1 MGDAWRSAVA
11 DHRNRIEEA
20 PAPESFEEAVTAL
33 LQTLKTSHVG
43 FFHQRARR
51 ASSRAALSATYLADE
66 TTRGSRWIFQDVHD
80 GGAAA
85 LAGIKSGDVL
95 LNVND
100 KEIIPPEHP
109 VFPMGVKSRLALVGN
124 DDRERSLT
132 VDVSKPKGKKLQFIE
147 PTLVQSK
154 KLLERIGY
162 LKVAMFP
169 GMIGVEVANEI
180 SAAIESLG
188 EIHGLIIDLRGNTG
202 GGAGALRLMSLL
214 TPEKIPVGYA
224 PSKRWA
230 ERDLAKE
237 KVNFPR
243 FGKIPGSKGCSLC
256 RLLIKYLP
264 SLLRQNPRLLLET
277 RGAFRPKIRIRR
289 NVVLLVG

>member
-1 MGDAWRSAVA
+1 MQISPSLASVESLNSEVKHKVFENVLAALDKKFYKPELLGDAWRSAVA

-20 PAPESFEEAVTAL
+20 PTAESFEEAVTAL

-43 FFHQRARR
+43 FFHQKARR

-66 TTRGSRWIFQDVHD
+66 TPSGSRWIFQDVHD

-154 KLLERIGY
+154 RVAEGIGYEDVPRVVERGGRRIG
-162 LKVAMFP
+162 
-169 GMIGVEVANEI
+169 
-180 SAAIESLG
+180 
-188 EIHGLIIDLRGNTG
+188 
-202 GGAGALRLMSLL
+202 
-214 TPEKIPVGYA
+214 
-224 PSKRWA
+224 
-230 ERDLAKE
+230 
-237 KVNFPR
+237 
-243 FGKIPGSKGCSLC
+243 
-256 RLLIKYLP
+256 
-264 SLLRQNPRLLLET
+264 
-277 RGAFRPKIRIRR
+277 
-289 NVVLLVG
+289 